1 MVTFIKIVKMLL
13 TLIALM
19 IQLWFHYY
27 LIVIFLLWIAL
38 ILSSI
43 EIIII
48 QKKLLSNSQKTP
60 KYRSKDVDY
69 NL

>member
-27 LIVIFLLWIAL
+27 LIIIFLLWIAL

-43 EIIII
+43 EIILI
-48 QKKLLSNSQKTP
+48 QKKLPSKQKTP